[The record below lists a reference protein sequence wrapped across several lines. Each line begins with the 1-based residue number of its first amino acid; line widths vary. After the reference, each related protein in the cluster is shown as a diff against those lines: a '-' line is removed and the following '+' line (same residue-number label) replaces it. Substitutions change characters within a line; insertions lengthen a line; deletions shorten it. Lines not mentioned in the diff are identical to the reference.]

1 MLSKCITSVAAAA
14 LLAGTA
20 AHAAEH
26 AAGPVGTATMID
38 RDQTEI
44 GTVAIFETA
53 NGLLLRAE
61 LSGLEPGWHGFH
73 IHQTGACEG
82 DFTSAGDHYAPN
94 GSTHGFFTED
104 GGHAG
109 DMPNIHVGDN
119 GTARVD
125 HHTERVTFDGDKA
138 PLMDDDGSAI
148 MVHAS
153 ADTYESEA
161 GAGDRVACGVV
172 EPAGG

>member
-1 MLSKCITSVAAAA
+1 MLSTRITSVAAAA

-20 AHAAEH
+20 AHAAD
-26 AAGPVGTATMID
+26 PVGSATMV
-38 RDQTEI
+38 DQDQNQI
-44 GTVAIFETA
+44 GTVEIFEA
-53 NGLLLRAE
+53 ADGLVLRAD

-82 DFTSAGDHYAPN
+82 DFTSAGGHYAPN
-94 GSTHGFFTED
+94 DSGHGFFTEA

-109 DMPNIHVGDN
+109 DLPNIHVGDD
-119 GTARVD
+119 GAAMADYHTA
-125 HHTERVTFDGDKA
+125 RVTFDGEMA